1 MLEKI
6 GKDLEKTNAKE
17 ELFSLRKKSWGLNV
31 LAKKT
36 TRRNKK
42 KSLKQLKFKQADFEE
57 SYSPLN
63 CSASFLWESASFL
76 LFWLS
81 AVKKKKKTGDWNIFL
96 LIKPSL
102 PSTYKELKHY
112 NNCLYS
118 AQVTLRG
125 RI

>member
-81 AVKKKKKTGDWNIFL
+81 AVKKKKKDRRLKYFSFDKTL
-96 LIKPSL
+96 LAFYIQRA
-102 PSTYKELKHY
+102 E
-112 NNCLYS
+112 
-118 AQVTLRG
+118 TL
-125 RI
+125 